1 MMCLMISPQHVVIG
15 RSVMEEEAID
25 GGSDLRE
32 VAHTNL
38 ENVRDGNIIKIF

>member
-1 MMCLMISPQHVVIG
+1 MMCLMISSQRFVIG
-15 RSVMEEEAID
+15 RSVMEEEAIN

-38 ENVRDGNIIKIF
+38 ENVHDGNIIKIF